1 MARIWL
7 ELLGQYTITY
17 TGKHAQWN
25 TLMDMGEV
33 KAEHVRC
40 IQYFSLFTIIITIF
54 CWEGFDFLFFFFWLL
69 SFMLRALTMV
79 TSSIFDILRT
89 NMLTRTTAGPSG
101 G

>member
-1 MARIWL
+1 
-7 ELLGQYTITY
+7 
-17 TGKHAQWN
+17 
-25 TLMDMGEV
+25 MDMGEV
-33 KAEHVRC
+33 KAECVRFQSK
-40 IQYFSLFTIIITIF
+40 QYFSLFF
-54 CWEGFDFLFFFFWLL
+54 SSFLLLLLLFFDGRDLILLFFYFILLLLL

>member
-1 MARIWL
+1 MFVFFL
-7 ELLGQYTITY
+7 HT
-17 TGKHAQWN
+17 
-25 TLMDMGEV
+25 
-33 KAEHVRC
+33 
-40 IQYFSLFTIIITIF
+40 QYFSLFTIIITS
-54 CWEGFDFLFFFFWLL
+54 CWEGFDFFVFFFWLL